1 MEWLKQQKYVFIV
14 DLKNVHISCI
24 FLNHSAIG
32 QME

>member
-24 FLNHSAIG
+24 F
-32 QME
+32 